1 MKFDQPITRRESI
14 RKLLKWS
21 GCITLAGAARWP
33 LFEVPAA
40 RATVTNKK
48 FIIEGI
54 GQTDNFSVKDLTQK
68 VFEAA
73 GGMGQ
78 FVSKGDV
85 VVIKPNISWARA
97 PKMAATTNPEVL
109 QAVIELCQE
118 AGAKKVR
125 IADNTIDNA
134 KFCFSVS
141 GAATVSKKTG
151 AELVNPGSSL
161 MREMNLQ
168 GDRLETWPVFLPLV
182 EADKVI
188 NLPVAKDHILSSLT
202 LGMKNWFGAI
212 GGRRGSLHRD
222 IHSNIVDLAQ
232 FFKPS
237 ITLIDAT
244 RIMTRNGPS
253 GGSTSDV
260 TQKNALILSDDPVAA
275 DGKAALLFGKKP
287 QNIGYIRLAKKR
299 GLGTH
304 DFSKL
309 LQKKV
314 SA

>member
-1 MKFDQPITRRESI
+1 MNFDQPITRRESI
-14 RKLLKWS
+14 RRLLQWS
-21 GCITLAGAARWP
+21 GTVAIAGVARLS
-33 LFEVPAA
+33 LFELPGA
-40 RATVTNKK
+40 RAAAENKK
-48 FIIEGI
+48 FIIEGTA
-54 GQTDNFSVKDLTQK
+54 QTDGFSVKDLTQK

-73 GGMGQ
+73 GGVRQ
-78 FVSKGDV
+78 FISKGDV
-85 VVIKPNISWARA
+85 VVIKPNISWAR
-97 PKMAATTNPEVL
+97 PPHLAATTNPEVL

-125 IADNTIDNA
+125 IADNTIENA
-134 KFCFSVS
+134 KFCFSVT
-141 GAATVSKKTG
+141 GAAALAEKTG
-151 AELVNPGSSL
+151 AELVYPDSSL
-161 MREMNLQ
+161 MREMKLH
-168 GDRLETWPVFLPLV
+168 GHRLDVWPVYLPLV

-202 LGMKNWFGAI
+202 LGMKNWFGGI

-222 IHSNIVDLAQ
+222 IHPNVVDLAR
-232 FFKPS
+232 FFKPT

-260 TQKNALILSDDPVAA
+260 VNKNTLILSDDQVAA
-275 DGKAALLFGKKP
+275 DTRAALLFGKKP
-287 QNIGYIRLAKKR
+287 QNIGYIKLAKKW

-314 SA
+314 TI